1 MRIGTQGFL
10 AASLRY
16 FEPSGSLAALVRD
29 ITGQPLPAAQGAT
42 FDAANSLML
51 AWRSPTET
59 LLLCNDSAVFAAL
72 KQRLATATDGCMV
85 EQTGGVCVYRVQG
98 PRSGDLLQRMGAVS
112 AVPAVGEARVGRLA
126 ELQVLTACVQAEE
139 FLLVVERVYAD
150 HLVEWICTTVADFD
164 A

>member
-1 MRIGTQGFL
+1 MNHSRGTPCSIEATDVRIGTQGFL

-16 FEPSGSLAALVRD
+16 FEPSGSLAAFVRD
-29 ITGQPLPAAQGAT
+29 VTGQSLPAAQGAT

-59 LLLCNDSAVFAAL
+59 LLLCNDS
-72 KQRLATATDGCMV
+72 MV

-112 AVPAVGEARVGRLA
+112 AVPGVGEARVGRLA
-126 ELQVLTACVQAEE
+126 ELQVLTACVQAGE

-150 HLVEWICTTVADFD
+150 HLVQWICTTVADFD

>member
-1 MRIGTQGFL
+1 MNHSRDTAFTIEAAGVRIGTQGFL

-16 FEPSGSLAALVRD
+16 FEPAGGFAAAVRD
-29 ITGQPLPAAQGAT
+29 ATGGPLPPSQCAA
-42 FDAANSLML
+42 FNAANSLML

-59 LLLCNDSAVFAAL
+59 LLLCNDSAVFTAL

-126 ELQVLTACVQAEE
+126 ELQVLTACVRPEE
-139 FLLVVERVYAD
+139 FLLGP
-150 HLVEWICTTVADFD
+150 
-164 A
+164 